1 MKNLNESFVATA
13 VNGGQINVKL
23 VPLQR
28 QQSTPNGFIMV
39 DVGQMVE
46 LETGETFPLNVD
58 GKSFYTGIN
67 RLYRF

>member
-67 RLYRF
+67 QLYRF